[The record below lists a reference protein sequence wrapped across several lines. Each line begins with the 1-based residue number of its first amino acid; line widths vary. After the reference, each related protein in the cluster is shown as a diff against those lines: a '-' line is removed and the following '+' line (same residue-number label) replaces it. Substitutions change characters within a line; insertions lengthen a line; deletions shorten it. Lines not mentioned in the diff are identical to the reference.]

1 MQLLL
6 AIVQAE
12 DADVLVDR
20 LIKTGIRVTR
30 LNSLGSFLALWQRH
44 HPDGRGKRP
53 G

>member
-20 LIKTGIRVTR
+20 LIKKGIRVTR
-30 LNSLGSFLALWQRH
+30 LNSLGSFLAARQRH
-44 HPDGRGKRP
+44 HLDGRGKRP